1 MSNTLKY
8 INIVWESCGVLVCIV
23 ALAVMF
29 IESNIE
35 KQTRR
40 NFVSIFM
47 CLLID
52 LLCNITGLLTKGM
65 TSLLGW
71 HLVRLSNFGEFFF
84 GFLLSFCF
92 SLYIFQVLGGKE
104 NKKLRIWYIA
114 ALIIVVLGEV
124 FLIVSQ
130 FTGWLYVIDAD
141 SMYHRGRF
149 FWVSSVLA
157 VISLIVN
164 IIAIFLN
171 RKKLQKK
178 EYTVLT
184 AYSCIMVL
192 ASLATLFIYGTFFV
206 LLGSVIVAFLMLTT
220 GINGQVK
227 LTKGSIR
234 NKINYLISG
243 SMLTLVILLLSVTLI
258 ISGNISFQNA
268 EIMMRESCHSLALEL
283 NDQLNLVELT
293 VNNLYDISEKFRP
306 SMDKF
311 KDKEVISEYMSQ
323 MSEIAVS
330 AANNTDGAVAV
341 YYRLNPDITGEG
353 TSGFFCVRSEK
364 TGAFEKRKAT
374 DLNAYAVNDVE
385 HVGWYYLP
393 VWSGKPT
400 WTEPYNNANI
410 GVKMVSYVIPV
421 YENNALIGVIGMD
434 IDFVK
439 FENIMNKL
447 NVFKSSGVALSS
459 MSSSEIHYQKD
470 DLFGDSFDSDIYT
483 LLQGS
488 DQSEKVQFVNI
499 NGEKYGIYFTMLE
512 NHMKIVSYAKASEM
526 NSQMYSIIVIG
537 IVVFI
542 IVFAT
547 TLIFSLRL
555 SRNMIK
561 PLMEIMETT
570 KLYAAGNWDA
580 KVSCNSEDEIGE
592 LANDITLMA
601 NETKEYISK
610 LKSLAKKD
618 GLTGLRN
625 RNDYLMYIEECIE
638 ENKWANG
645 KMAVVMMDVNNLK
658 MVNDNLG
665 HEKGDELLQ
674 KASSFI
680 CRTFSHSPVFRIG
693 GDEFVAI
700 VDGADFDSIDEKMQ
714 EFHEHMQKVSSE
726 GDIMEVCIA
735 SGMAKM
741 GIDGDIYD
749 AILKVADKKMYQN
762 KLDIKKGKKPR

>member
-8 INIVWESCGVLVCIV
+8 INIIWESCGVLVCIV
-23 ALAVMF
+23 ALAIMF

-35 KQTRR
+35 NRTRR
-40 NFVSIFM
+40 NFGSIFI

-65 TSLLGW
+65 TSTQGW
-71 HLVRLSNFGEFFF
+71 YLVRIANFGEFFF
-84 GFLLSFCF
+84 GFLLSFFF

-104 NKKLRIWYIA
+104 NKKLRIWYIMA
-114 ALIIVVLGEV
+114 FVLVVIGEV

-130 FTGWLYVIDAD
+130 FTGWLYVIDEN
-141 SMYHRGRF
+141 SMYHRGEL
-149 FWVSSVLA
+149 FWASSVLT

-164 IIAIFLN
+164 VIAIFLN
-171 RKKLQKK
+171 RKNLTKK

-192 ASLATLFIYGTFFV
+192 ASIASLLIYGIFFV
-206 LLGSVIVAFLMLTT
+206 LLGSVIVAFLMMST

-234 NKINYLISG
+234 NKINYHISG
-243 SMLTLVILLLSVTLI
+243 SMLALVILLLSVTLI
-258 ISGNISFQNA
+258 ISRKISFQNA

-306 SMDKF
+306 SIDKL
-311 KDKEVISEYMSQ
+311 KNDEITSEYMKQ

-330 AANNTDGAVAV
+330 AAKNTDGAVAV
-341 YYRLNPDITGEG
+341 YYRLNPDITEEG
-353 TSGFFCVRSEK
+353 TSGFFCVRSKE
-364 TGAFEKRKAT
+364 TGEFERWKAT
-374 DLNAYAVNDVE
+374 DLEAYDVNDTE

-393 VWSGKPT
+393 VWSGKPM
-400 WTEPYNNANI
+400 WTEPYHNANI
-410 GVKMVSYVIPV
+410 DVKMVSYVIPV
-421 YENNALIGVIGMD
+421 YDGSALIGVIGMD
-434 IDFVK
+434 IDFTK
-439 FENIMNKL
+439 FESIMNKL
-447 NVFKSSGVALSS
+447 DVYESSGVALSS
-459 MSSSEIHYQKD
+459 MSSSQIHYQKE
-470 DLFGDSFDSDIYT
+470 DLFGDSFDDDIYS

-488 DQSEKVQFVNI
+488 RQSEKVQFVNI

-512 NHMKIVSYAKASEM
+512 NHMKIVTYAKASDM

-537 IVVFI
+537 VIVFI
-542 IVFAT
+542 IVFAI

-555 SRNMIK
+555 SRNIVK

-580 KVSCNSEDEIGE
+580 KVTCNSEDEVGE
-592 LANDITLMA
+592 LA

-625 RNDYLMYIEECIE
+625 RNDYLMYIEGCIE
-638 ENKWANG
+638 ENKWSDG

-658 MVNDNLG
+658 N
-665 HEKGDELLQ
+665 
-674 KASSFI
+674 
-680 CRTFSHSPVFRIG
+680 
-693 GDEFVAI
+693 
-700 VDGADFDSIDEKMQ
+700 
-714 EFHEHMQKVSSE
+714 
-726 GDIMEVCIA
+726 
-735 SGMAKM
+735 
-741 GIDGDIYD
+741 
-749 AILKVADKKMYQN
+749 
-762 KLDIKKGKKPR
+762 GK

>member
-8 INIVWESCGVLVCIV
+8 INIIWESCGVLVCIV
-23 ALAVMF
+23 ALAIMF

-35 KQTRR
+35 NRTRR
-40 NFVSIFM
+40 NFGSIFI

-65 TSLLGW
+65 TSTQGW
-71 HLVRLSNFGEFFF
+71 YLVRIANFGEFFF
-84 GFLLSFCF
+84 GFLLSFFF

-104 NKKLRIWYIA
+104 NKKLRIWYIMA
-114 ALIIVVLGEV
+114 FVLVVIGEV

-130 FTGWLYVIDAD
+130 FTGWLYVIDEN
-141 SMYHRGRF
+141 SMYHRGEL
-149 FWVSSVLA
+149 FWASSVLT

-164 IIAIFLN
+164 VIAIFLN
-171 RKKLQKK
+171 RKNLTKK

-192 ASLATLFIYGTFFV
+192 ASIASLLIYGIFFV
-206 LLGSVIVAFLMLTT
+206 LLGSVIVAFLMMST

-243 SMLTLVILLLSVTLI
+243 SMLALVILLLSVTLI
-258 ISGNISFQNA
+258 ISGKISFQNA

-306 SMDKF
+306 SIDKL
-311 KDKEVISEYMSQ
+311 KNDEITSEYMKQ

-330 AANNTDGAVAV
+330 AAKNTDGAVAV
-341 YYRLNPDITGEG
+341 YYRLNPDITEEG
-353 TSGFFCVRSEK
+353 TSGFFCVRSKE
-364 TGAFEKRKAT
+364 TGEFERWKAT
-374 DLNAYAVNDVE
+374 DLEAYDVNDTE

-393 VWSGKPT
+393 VWSGKPM
-400 WTEPYNNANI
+400 WTEPYHNANI
-410 GVKMVSYVIPV
+410 DVKMVSYVIPV
-421 YENNALIGVIGMD
+421 YDGSALIGVIGMD
-434 IDFVK
+434 IDFTK
-439 FENIMNKL
+439 FESIMNKL
-447 NVFKSSGVALSS
+447 DVYESSGVALSS
-459 MSSSEIHYQKD
+459 MSSSQIHYQKE
-470 DLFGDSFDSDIYT
+470 DLFGDSFDDDIYS

-488 DQSEKVQFVNI
+488 RQSEKVQFVNI

-512 NHMKIVSYAKASEM
+512 NHMKIVTYAKASDM

-537 IVVFI
+537 VIVFI
-542 IVFAT
+542 IVFAI

-555 SRNMIK
+555 SRNIVK

-580 KVSCNSEDEIGE
+580 KVTCNSEDEVGE
-592 LANDITLMA
+592 LA

-625 RNDYLMYIEECIE
+625 RNDYLMYIEGCIE
-638 ENKWANG
+638 ENKWSDG

-658 MVNDNLG
+658 N
-665 HEKGDELLQ
+665 
-674 KASSFI
+674 
-680 CRTFSHSPVFRIG
+680 
-693 GDEFVAI
+693 
-700 VDGADFDSIDEKMQ
+700 
-714 EFHEHMQKVSSE
+714 
-726 GDIMEVCIA
+726 
-735 SGMAKM
+735 
-741 GIDGDIYD
+741 
-749 AILKVADKKMYQN
+749 
-762 KLDIKKGKKPR
+762 GK

>member
-8 INIVWESCGVLVCIV
+8 INIIWESCGVLVCIV
-23 ALAVMF
+23 ALAIMF

-35 KQTRR
+35 NRTRR
-40 NFVSIFM
+40 NFGSIFI

-65 TSLLGW
+65 TSTQGW
-71 HLVRLSNFGEFFF
+71 YLVRIANFGEFFF
-84 GFLLSFCF
+84 GFLLSFFF

-104 NKKLRIWYIA
+104 NKKLRIWYIMA
-114 ALIIVVLGEV
+114 FVLVVIGEV

-130 FTGWLYVIDAD
+130 FTGWLYVIDEN
-141 SMYHRGRF
+141 SMYHRGEL
-149 FWVSSVLA
+149 FWASSVLT

-164 IIAIFLN
+164 VIAIFLN
-171 RKKLQKK
+171 RKNLTKK

-192 ASLATLFIYGTFFV
+192 ASIASLLIYGIFFV
-206 LLGSVIVAFLMLTT
+206 LLGSVIVAFLMMST

-234 NKINYLISG
+234 NKINYHISG
-243 SMLTLVILLLSVTLI
+243 SMLALVILLLSVTLI
-258 ISGNISFQNA
+258 ISGKISFQNA

-306 SMDKF
+306 SIDKL
-311 KDKEVISEYMSQ
+311 KNDEITSEYMKQ

-330 AANNTDGAVAV
+330 AAKNTDGAVAV
-341 YYRLNPDITGEG
+341 YYRLNPDITEEG
-353 TSGFFCVRSEK
+353 TSGFFCVRSKE
-364 TGAFEKRKAT
+364 TGEFERWKAT
-374 DLNAYAVNDVE
+374 DLEAYDVNDTE

-393 VWSGKPT
+393 VWSGKPM
-400 WTEPYNNANI
+400 WTEPYHNANI
-410 GVKMVSYVIPV
+410 DVKMVSYVIPV
-421 YENNALIGVIGMD
+421 YDGSALIGVIGMD
-434 IDFVK
+434 IDFTK
-439 FENIMNKL
+439 FESIMNKL
-447 NVFKSSGVALSS
+447 DVYESSGVALSS
-459 MSSSEIHYQKD
+459 MSSSQIHYQKE
-470 DLFGDSFDSDIYT
+470 DLFGDSFDDDIYS

-488 DQSEKVQFVNI
+488 RQSEKVQFVNI

-512 NHMKIVSYAKASEM
+512 NHMKIVTYAKASDM

-537 IVVFI
+537 VIVFI
-542 IVFAT
+542 IVFAI

-555 SRNMIK
+555 SRNIVK

-580 KVSCNSEDEIGE
+580 KVTCNSEDEVGE
-592 LANDITLMA
+592 LA

-625 RNDYLMYIEECIE
+625 RNDYLMYIEGCIE
-638 ENKWANG
+638 ENKWSDG

-658 MVNDNLG
+658 N
-665 HEKGDELLQ
+665 
-674 KASSFI
+674 
-680 CRTFSHSPVFRIG
+680 
-693 GDEFVAI
+693 
-700 VDGADFDSIDEKMQ
+700 
-714 EFHEHMQKVSSE
+714 
-726 GDIMEVCIA
+726 
-735 SGMAKM
+735 
-741 GIDGDIYD
+741 
-749 AILKVADKKMYQN
+749 
-762 KLDIKKGKKPR
+762 GK